1 MLICGDV
8 HGCCYLKIKQA
19 LSFAIVVGEVV
30 EVQVDVDH
38 AHVLEP
44 SGVGIGV
51 VIQIQDG
58 GPEQFPKYN
67 LITSISLPLDAKK
80 GS

>member
-1 MLICGDV
+1 M
-8 HGCCYLKIKQA
+8 
-19 LSFAIVVGEVV
+19 EVP
-30 EVQVDVDH
+30 VDVDH

-58 GPEQFPKYN
+58 GPKQFPEYN
-67 LITSISLPLDAKK
+67 LITSISLPLNAEK

>member
-1 MLICGDV
+1 MTAGFL
-8 HGCCYLKIKQA
+8 YPKIKQA
-19 LSFAIVVGEVV
+19 LAFAIVGGEIV
-30 EVQVDVDH
+30 EVPVDVDH

-44 SGVGIGV
+44 SGVGISV

-58 GPEQFPKYN
+58 GLKQFPKNN
-67 LITSISLPLDAKK
+67 LITSISLPLDAEK